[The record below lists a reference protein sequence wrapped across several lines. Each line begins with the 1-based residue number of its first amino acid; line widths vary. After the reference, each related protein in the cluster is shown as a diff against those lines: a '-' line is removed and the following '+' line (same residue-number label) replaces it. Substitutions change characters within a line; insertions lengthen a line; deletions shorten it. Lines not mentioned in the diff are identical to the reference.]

1 MMGQWVNG
9 RQVTEHSG
17 GFLPFQTDYSRES
30 KRRYRLLLD
39 HYHNIYRPNII
50 MVLEAFLS

>member
-50 MVLEAFLS
+50 MVLEASLS